1 MVYELNITHRRKT
14 MSNKFAFP
22 ITLSIGISLA
32 REQTFFYTALVKKGE
47 KSFIQR
53 VKNYFIATRPWS
65 FTMSLISVSIGTLIA
80 AEEGPML
87 WGWYGLVCIGIVCFH
102 ATANVYNDYFDTRY
116 KVDQPDSPTARYRP
130 QPILSGMFTP
140 AQLFTQAVL
149 LNIITVLIGLILSF
163 GRSMFV
169 FWIGVVGF
177 LACVFYT
184 AGPVKFKYKAWG
196 EFFVFLMWGPLM
208 FEGAYA
214 VQRQALSL
222 KALYLS
228 IPFGILVGMV
238 LLANNIRDIAYDSR
252 QGIKTIGILLGS
264 RRSIFL
270 FGGFILSAYLYV
282 IGLVL
287 TGMLNPWSLLVLL
300 SLPKA
305 ISLLKG
311 FMKKVPEAADAI
323 TAQLN
328 TFFGLLLI
336 VSFILNRVM
345 PL

>member
-1 MVYELNITHRRKT
+1 MKEEGKRLK
-14 MSNKFAFP
+14 
-22 ITLSIGISLA
+22 
-32 REQTFFYTALVKKGE
+32 
-47 KSFIQR
+47 QR
-53 VKNYFIATRPWS
+53 MKDYFIATRPWS

-80 AEEGPML
+80 TEDAPIL
-87 WGWYGLVCIGIVCFH
+87 LGWYVLVCIGIVCFH

-116 KVDQPDSPTARYRP
+116 QVDQPDAPTARYRP
-130 QPILSGMFTP
+130 QPILAGMFTP
-140 AQLFTQAVL
+140 AQLLTEAVV
-149 LNIITVLIGLILSF
+149 LNGITILIGLILSF
-163 GRSMFV
+163 GRSMLV
-169 FWIGVVGF
+169 FWIGLVGF

-208 FEGAYA
+208 FEGAFA

-222 KALYLS
+222 KAFYIS

-270 FGGFILSAYLYV
+270 YAGLILAAYLYV
-282 IGLVL
+282 IGMVL
-287 TGMLNPWSLLVLL
+287 AGILSPWGLLVLL

-305 ISLLKG
+305 ISLLKS
-311 FMKKVPEAADAI
+311 FMKKIPEAADAV

-328 TFFGLLLI
+328 TIFGLLLI
-336 VSFILNRVM
+336 VALILNKMV

>member
-1 MVYELNITHRRKT
+1 MKEN
-14 MSNKFAFP
+14 NFAQK
-22 ITLSIGISLA
+22 L
-32 REQTFFYTALVKKGE
+32 
-47 KSFIQR
+47 
-53 VKNYFIATRPWS
+53 KNYFIATRPWS
-65 FTMSLISVSIGTLIA
+65 FAMSLISVSIGTLIA
-80 AEEGPML
+80 AEETPIL
-87 WGWYGLVCIGIVCFH
+87 WGWYVLVCIGIVCFH

-116 KVDQPDSPTARYRP
+116 QVDQPDSPTARYRP
-130 QPILSGMFTP
+130 QPILAGMFTP
-140 AQLFTQAVL
+140 AQLLTEAVA
-149 LNIITVLIGLILSF
+149 LNVITVLIGLILSF
-163 GRSMFV
+163 GRSMLV

-177 LACVFYT
+177 LACLFYT

-208 FEGAYA
+208 FEGAFA
-214 VQRQALSL
+214 VQRQALSW
-222 KALYLS
+222 KAFLIS

-270 FGGFILSAYLYV
+270 YAGFISAAYLYV
-282 IGLVL
+282 IGMVWVGILS
-287 TGMLNPWSLLVLL
+287 PWGLLVLL

-305 ISLLKG
+305 IYLLKN
-311 FMKKVPEAADAI
+311 FLVKVPEAADAI

-328 TFFGLLLI
+328 TIFGLLLI
-336 VSFILNRVM
+336 VALILNKMV